1 MRLCSFVKIFG
12 RQPWPHVHPA
22 NANMNVALINV
33 NFLIP
38 FTLLN
43 ISDHLVHEKAN
54 NSTSPLGIGKSS
66 P

>member
-1 MRLCSFVKIFG
+1 MFG

-22 NANMNVALINV
+22 NANKHAALISV

-43 ISDHLVHEKAN
+43 LCDHAVHEKAN
-54 NSTSPLGIGKSS
+54 NSTSPLRTGKRS